1 MLCYIFLG
9 VWLFCTLFSIH
20 LGHRFSR
27 FHFPMIF
34 TILVS
39 NVIYERGSCV
49 YRHQHKYRLVGQF
62 FITSS
67 LKCVAHFSFKSLRHF
82 FLCFVCVFFLF
93 CCIFF
98 CMNVCILLDSFFART
113 DWMECFSSWEN
124 VYPSD
129 RCKCV
134 HGNRSHFW
142 LCSSWKVV
150 DVRKSTQL
158 AVQMR

>member
-82 FLCFVCVFFLF
+82 FLCFVCVFFVLLHFFLHECLYPFGFIFCAHRLNGMLF
-93 CCIFF
+93 KLRKCLSIWSMQVRTWQSFS
-98 CMNVCILLDSFFART
+98 LLTVFQ
-113 DWMECFSSWEN
+113 
-124 VYPSD
+124 
-129 RCKCV
+129 
-134 HGNRSHFW
+134 
-142 LCSSWKVV
+142 L
-150 DVRKSTQL
+150 KSCWC
-158 AVQMR
+158 A

>member
-82 FLCFVCVFFLF
+82 FLCFVCVFF
-93 CCIFF
+93 CSVTFF
-98 CMNVCILLDSFFART
+98 SAWMFVSFWIHFLRAPTEWNAFQAEKMFIHLIDASAYMAIVLTFDCVPVEKLL
-113 DWMECFSSWEN
+113 M
-124 VYPSD
+124 
-129 RCKCV
+129 CV
-134 HGNRSHFW
+134 
-142 LCSSWKVV
+142 KVL
-150 DVRKSTQL
+150 S
-158 AVQMR
+158 

>member
-62 FITSS
+62 FITPS

-82 FLCFVCVFFLF
+82 FLCFVCVSF
-93 CCIFF
+93 CSVAFFF
-98 CMNVCILLDSFFART
+98 CINVCIFLISFFVRT
-113 DWMECFSSWEN
+113 AWMECSSSWEN
-124 VYPSD
+124 VIHLIDASAYMAIVLTFD
-129 RCKCV
+129 CV
-134 HGNRSHFW
+134 PVEK
-142 LCSSWKVV
+142 LLMCVKVL
-150 DVRKSTQL
+150 S
-158 AVQMR
+158 